1 MLRNSFTLRVG
12 LAEGLDA
19 LGTQHLVHRA
29 AVLHDKRLLQVR
41 FELAVCSTLGERAV
55 VTEGGG
61 LTTVCALSHV
71 LEASFLAIIPVP
83 VPFRRAGH
91 FTIHPFLSQGERS
104 MET

>member
-1 MLRNSFTLRVG
+1 M
-12 LAEGLDA
+12 
-19 LGTQHLVHRA
+19 
-29 AVLHDKRLLQVR
+29 
-41 FELAVCSTLGERAV
+41 
-55 VTEGGG
+55 TEGGG

-83 VPFRRAGH
+83 LPFRRAGH